1 MELVNLSTDLYML
14 VDWSMDIAVEMI
26 IDSSTATDAIQQS
39 TGSSATQNDSHESLL
54 NDIQVVTST
63 LALICITNRLL
74 YVSCN

>member
-63 LALICITNRLL
+63 LALICITNSLL
-74 YVSCN
+74 YVSYN

>member
-1 MELVNLSTDLYML
+1 MELFNLSTDLCML

-26 IDSSTATDAIQQS
+26 IDSSTATYAIQQS
-39 TGSSATQNDSHESLL
+39 TGSSSMQNGSHESLL

-74 YVSCN
+74 YVSYN

>member
-39 TGSSATQNDSHESLL
+39 TGSSATQNGSHCLMTFKWSL
-54 NDIQVVTST
+54 QH
-63 LALICITNRLL
+63 
-74 YVSCN
+74 